1 MTGLSCASPE
11 IVTICTVGRKVCVNS
26 AKILPKAWK
35 SKDMNVHVVWCL
47 TYSQGINAFLMVSTQ
62 SMPKSS
68 NMEALSSWNCVP
80 RHQTKQSVATISSR
94 TGLLASRVK
103 NEKWIIPKSFPVSR
117 SHYDVYR
124 TAFGNL
130 LIWFAVQR
138 NWLFHERCKNI
149 VFGNVAADF
158 YQTLEKT
165 QNLQVGP
172 RTDTCYFTYPM
183 KWLLIIMLW

>member
-1 MTGLSCASPE
+1 MHFSWLA
-11 IVTICTVGRKVCVNS
+11 
-26 AKILPKAWK
+26 PKACP
-35 SKDMNVHVVWCL
+35 NR
-47 TYSQGINAFLMVSTQ
+47 
-62 SMPKSS
+62 
-68 NMEALSSWNCVP
+68 NCVP
-80 RHQTKQSVATISSR
+80 RHQTKQSVATISTR

-103 NEKWIIPKSFPVSR
+103 NKKWLIPKSFPVSR

-130 LIWFAVQR
+130 LIWFTVQR

-165 QNLQVGP
+165 QNLQVGK
-172 RTDTCYFTYPM
+172 RNEKWYLTYKM
-183 KWLLIIMLW
+183 KWLIIIMLW